1 MGVYNQSQH
10 VLGSVHWRRCGREEM
25 RELLLWCVLAL
36 AVVVQAEEQ
45 IVPAEDVD
53 LLNDENSRI
62 NVAKALGELF
72 EFNDFDDIA
81 DDKELGVSRDA
92 RAMEEEAKAVVEPED
107 QARYNKFMDTF
118 YRRLNADAR
127 STIDPIDIPLIAK
140 KSGKKNGNEKK
151 KVTEDKD
158 ADKKGGKKKNKKSK
172 KKGNKKKK
180 TNKSKKTARHP
191 KSLNLEEGDDES
203 ANEEVAVAEEEE
215 ENH

>member
-1 MGVYNQSQH
+1 
-10 VLGSVHWRRCGREEM
+10 M
-25 RELLLWCVLAL
+25 RELLLWCVLTL
-36 AVVVQAEEQ
+36 ATVVVQAEEQ
-45 IVPAEDVD
+45 ILPTEDVD

-140 KSGKKNGNEKK
+140 KS
-151 KVTEDKD
+151 D
-158 ADKKGGKKKNKKSK
+158 K
-172 KKGNKKKK
+172 KKGNE
-180 TNKSKKTARHP
+180 
-191 KSLNLEEGDDES
+191 EEG
-203 ANEEVAVAEEEE
+203 N
-215 ENH
+215 